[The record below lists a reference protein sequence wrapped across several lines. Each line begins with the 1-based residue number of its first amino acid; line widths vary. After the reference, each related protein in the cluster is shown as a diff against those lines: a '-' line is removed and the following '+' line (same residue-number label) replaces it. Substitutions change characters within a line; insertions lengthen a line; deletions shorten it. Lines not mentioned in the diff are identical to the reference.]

1 MIWLIGL
8 FLLLWLIVSICDR
21 YQYHFKFDIKDGERV
36 RMKEDYEGSDIFVR
50 TGTCGVLSS
59 TLRNYAIVS
68 FDGFP
73 FEVMIS
79 KFSLEREVK

>member
-1 MIWLIGL
+1 MIWLIAL
-8 FLLLWLIVSICDR
+8 FLLLWLIVYWGDR
-21 YQYHFKFDIKDGERV
+21 LSRDRFDIYNGERV
-36 RMKEDYEGSDIFVR
+36 RMKEDYEGSDIFIR
-50 TGTCGVLSS
+50 AGTCGVLSS

>member
-8 FLLLWLIVSICDR
+8 FLLSWFIVYIFDYMISN
-21 YQYHFKFDIKDGERV
+21 KFDIKNGERV
-36 RMKEDYEGSDIFVR
+36 RMKEDYEGSDIFIR

-59 TLRNYAIVS
+59 TMRNYAIVS

-73 FEVMIS
+73 FEVMVS
-79 KFSLEREVK
+79 KFSLEREG